1 MVHQSNQ
8 ITTSI
13 ARRALRSIFTRVRRH
28 LQAFL
33 QIDIQQTKLE
43 ALQTKLEAL
52 QTKLDSL
59 SDFSRDPSVTYISN
73 GLINVDSYLD
83 LAMQNVNK
91 EFIEFKS
98 KYRED
103 GWYFLFEKLFR
114 GTEEEISC
122 RQTIYID
129 YLIKC
134 YETLIDKNSQGYFLD
149 FGSGRGEFLSLLA
162 KANMPG
168 RGIDT
173 SNLNVEYVTNKGLD
187 VICEDGID
195 YLRGVMDNSLY
206 GITSYQ
212 VAEHLEFD
220 VLKDFIALAYK
231 KIMPGGIVII
241 ETVNPS
247 CMRAMQYFYVDPT
260 HVRPYPPEL
269 LRFQAEWEGF
279 LRIQILFYM
288 PAYERNSKD
297 DQTNYIGYALIGYK
311 PDEQNVNV

>member
-1 MVHQSNQ
+1 MNVAHQSNQ
-8 ITTSI
+8 MTPSVS
-13 ARRALRSIFTRVRRH
+13 RRVLRSLFIRVRRH
-28 LQAFL
+28 LQAIL
-33 QIDIQQTKLE
+33 QIDMQQE
-43 ALQTKLEAL
+43 KLEAL
-52 QTKLDSL
+52 QTKLDTL
-59 SDFSRDPSVTYISN
+59 WDGSRDPSITYISN

-98 KYRED
+98 EYRED

-114 GTEEEISC
+114 GTEEEISG
-122 RQTIYID
+122 RQAIYID
-129 YLIKC
+129 YLRTC
-134 YETLIDKNSQGYFLD
+134 YATLTDKNPQGYFLD

-173 SNLNVEYVTNKGLD
+173 SHLNIEYVTNKGLD
-187 VICEDGID
+187 VACEDGID
-195 YLRGVMDNSLY
+195 YLRGVKDNSLY

-220 VLKDFIALAYK
+220 VLKDFIGIAYK
-231 KIMPGGIVII
+231 KIMPGGIIII

-247 CMRAMQYFYVDPT
+247 CIRAMQYFYIDPT

-279 LRIQILFYM
+279 VTIKILFYM
-288 PAYERNSKD
+288 PAYERNPKD